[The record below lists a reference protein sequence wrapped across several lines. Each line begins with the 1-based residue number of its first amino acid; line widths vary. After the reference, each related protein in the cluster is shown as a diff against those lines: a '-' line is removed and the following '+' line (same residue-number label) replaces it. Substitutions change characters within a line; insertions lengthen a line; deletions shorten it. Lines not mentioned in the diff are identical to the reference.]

1 MAGTETAL
9 ERVQESRLRSV
20 HTSFPAKVQSYD
32 ATRKTADLVP
42 MVDPVIPGADPEDDE
57 DIEDPLPA
65 LMNVPVIF
73 PRAGGATIEFD
84 VVAGDTVL
92 VVVCERD
99 IKRWLAT
106 GERGRAQ
113 VQGLHTLNGAVA
125 YPGLVPFNAPAPTF
139 TVSMK
144 STRMEVGGNTDA
156 APRDSLVQQAFT
168 TLKNAISAASTAPGD
183 GGAAF
188 KAALVSAL
196 SAWPPSTASAKLKLG
211 G

>member
-9 ERVQESRLRSV
+9 DRVQESRLRGV
-20 HTSFPAKVQSYD
+20 HTAFPAKVQSYD
-32 ATRKTADLVP
+32 AGSKTAELVP
-42 MVDPVIPGADPEDDE
+42 MIVPVIPGADPEDDE

-65 LMNVPVIF
+65 LMNVPIVF

-106 GERGRAQ
+106 GERDRAQ
-113 VQGLHTLNGAVA
+113 VQSLHTLNGAVA

-156 APRDSLVQQAFT
+156 AALASRVDQLEAAFLNHT
-168 TLKNAISAASTAPGD
+168 HATAPAGPISIPT
-183 GGAAF
+183 
-188 KAALVSAL
+188 VN
-196 SAWPPSTASAKLKLG
+196 PSFPVPIAGYASEKLLLG